1 MVSRRGWWL
10 FAAMSVIWGIPYL
23 LIKVADEGVA
33 PPVLVLA
40 RVAIGA
46 ALLLPIAI
54 RRRELAVLLPHW
66 RWLVLFALVEI
77 VTPWLLLSQAET
89 RLPSSMSGLL
99 IASVPILVAVFSRLT
114 GGQDR
119 LTAVRWAGLLV
130 GLAGVGLLVAGGGTR
145 GDAASIGEV
154 LLVAVC
160 YATGP
165 LIIARKL
172 SELQPLGMTAA
183 CLAFAA
189 ILYAPVAAVTWP
201 AAVPSGRVLAALAG
215 LAVLCTAVAFLGFFA
230 LIAEAG
236 PARASVITYV
246 NPAVA
251 VALGIGILGE
261 RLTAAMAVAFVLILI
276 GSVLATR
283 TSRQPEPSA
292 PAVPGSAVPG
302 SAVPGPAVPGPAVP
316 GPAEAA
322 PAGYRAARQGPP
334 D

>member
-1 MVSRRGWWL
+1 MSRRGWLL

-23 LIKVADEGVA
+23 LIKVADGGVA

-40 RVAIGA
+40 RVTIGA

-54 RRRELAVLLPHW
+54 RRRELAPLLPHW
-66 RWLVLFALVEI
+66 RWLALFAFVEI
-77 VTPWLLLSQAET
+77 VAPWLLLSEAET
-89 RLPSSMSGLL
+89 RLSSSLSGLL

-119 LTAVRWAGLLV
+119 LTMVRWSGLLI

-145 GDAASIGEV
+145 GDAGSVGEV

-165 LIIARKL
+165 LIIARRL
-172 SELQPLGMTAA
+172 SELPPLAITAA

-189 ILYAPVAAVTWP
+189 VIYAPLAALSWP
-201 AAVPSGRVLAALAG
+201 TAVPAGKVIWALAALA
-215 LAVLCTAVAFLGFFA
+215 VVCTAVAFLGFFA

-251 VALGIGILGE
+251 VALGVGILGE
-261 RLTAAMAVAFVLILI
+261 RLTLPMAVAFVLILG

-283 TSRQPEPSA
+283 TGQRLAPTAAVVPA
-292 PAVPGSAVPG
+292 PADT
-302 SAVPGPAVPGPAVP
+302 
-316 GPAEAA
+316 AA
-322 PAGYRAARQGPP
+322 SGYRAAQQGSH